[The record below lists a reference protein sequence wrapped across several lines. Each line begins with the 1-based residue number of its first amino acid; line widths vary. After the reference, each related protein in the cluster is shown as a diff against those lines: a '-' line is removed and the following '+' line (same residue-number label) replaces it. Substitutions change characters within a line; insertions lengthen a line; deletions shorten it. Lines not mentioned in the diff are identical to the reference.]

1 MSVWRLPE
9 GASEP
14 PPRDRQ
20 GGAVG
25 MGLYLTDLGRRGG
38 AVTARRDGPSGVL
51 PRFYSRRSRA
61 LSGGSAPPP
70 SRISV
75 VASHSSGHSGGDESF
90 GWPREPVFR
99 QERSE

>member
-25 MGLYLTDLGRRGG
+25 MGLYLTDLGRKGRCGYG
-38 AVTARRDGPSGVL
+38 
-51 PRFYSRRSRA
+51 
-61 LSGGSAPPP
+61 
-70 SRISV
+70 
-75 VASHSSGHSGGDESF
+75 
-90 GWPREPVFR
+90 
-99 QERSE
+99 